1 MIEVRVFFP
10 KIDKPLTHKMNTQ
23 GNHTFTSQNMSGRG
37 VGMKNNTNQVS
48 IWCIVSMASIPLIMT
63 LGNSMLIPV
72 LPILEE
78 KIGITSFQSSMIIT
92 SYSVAAIFLIPV
104 AGYLSDR
111 FGRKMVI
118 LPSLLFALIGGLI
131 AGFASW
137 RMDDPY
143 TVIIIGR
150 VLQGIGAAGAMP
162 IVLPLVGDLYQDD
175 DEKTSSCLGIIETS
189 NTFGKVLSPILGS
202 IFAAILWFL
211 PFFSISALSL
221 ISIALI
227 FFFVKVPKEKDE
239 PVKFKEF
246 LSNTKKVFKVEG
258 KWLYT
263 VFLNGVLVMLILFSM
278 LFFLSENLEKVHNIK
293 GIKKG
298 FVLAVP
304 LLLLCIASFI
314 SGRKIKGDL
323 ATIKKLMIIC
333 LIAMSVSVVFVGFT
347 SEKLIL
353 LLMVTSIVGIAI
365 GALLPALDAIITEN
379 IKKELRGTVSSFYSS
394 ARFIGV
400 AAGPPI
406 MSLVMKNYLNVS
418 YITSGVL
425 GFILLLIVF
434 KFIKVDEIEKTKEA

>member
-1 MIEVRVFFP
+1 MG
-10 KIDKPLTHKMNTQ
+10 KSTD
-23 GNHTFTSQNMSGRG
+23 
-37 VGMKNNTNQVS
+37 QVS
-48 IWCIVSMASIPLIMT
+48 VWCIVSMASIPLIMT

-78 KIGITSFQSSMIIT
+78 KVGITSFQSSMIIT

-118 LPSLLFALIGGLI
+118 LPSLIFALIGGLI

-137 RMDDPY
+137 KLEDPY
-143 TVIIIGR
+143 TMIIVGR
-150 VLQGIGAAGAMP
+150 ILQGIGAAGAMP
-162 IVLPLVGDLYQDD
+162 IILPLVGDLYQDD
-175 DEKTSSCLGIIETS
+175 DEKMSSCLGIIETS

-211 PFFSISALSL
+211 PFFSISVLSL
-221 ISIALI
+221 IAIALI

-239 PVKFKEF
+239 PVSFKEF

-278 LFFLSENLEKVHNIK
+278 LFFLSENLEKVHHIE

-298 FVLAVP
+298 FVLAIP

-314 SGRKIKGDL
+314 SGRKIKGN
-323 ATIKKLMIIC
+323 AKTIKKIMIIC
-333 LIAMSVSVVFVGFT
+333 LIAMSASVVFVGFT
-347 SEKLIL
+347 SEKLVL
-353 LLMVTSIVGIAI
+353 LLVVTSIVGIAI

-394 ARFIGV
+394 ARFVGV

-406 MSLVMKNYLNVS
+406 MSLAMKNFLNVS
-418 YITSGVL
+418 YITAGIL
-425 GFILLLIVF
+425 GIILLFVVI
-434 KFIKVDEIEKTKEA
+434 KFIKVEEIEKMNKIA